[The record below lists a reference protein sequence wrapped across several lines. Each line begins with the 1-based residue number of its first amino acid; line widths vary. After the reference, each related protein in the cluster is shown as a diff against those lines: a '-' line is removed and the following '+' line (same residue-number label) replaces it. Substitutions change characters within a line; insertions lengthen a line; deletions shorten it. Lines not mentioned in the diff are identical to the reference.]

1 MIGGMIFLS
10 RIGPPWIEP
19 LTRDQGPGRGRAF
32 KAFASPHQNPYNQE
46 TVNISAIIESLRP
59 KQWLKNLFIFAPLIF
74 SQNVLQWPLLQR
86 TLLGFLA
93 FCLLSGAV
101 YIFNDLRDLEED
113 KHHPLKSRRPLA
125 SGRLKKSHA
134 WIAFILTGAGS
145 LALSYA
151 LSPRFFAA
159 ALAYFIL
166 QTAYSLGL
174 KHIVIL
180 ELFIIA
186 AGFVLRVVA
195 GGLIIDVSLSPWL
208 LICTF
213 LLALFLAMSKRRHEL
228 VLLEDDAPTHRPIL
242 KEYSPLLL
250 DQMISVVTA
259 STVVAYCLYTISD
272 ETVAKFGTTNLIFT
286 VPFVIYGIFRY
297 LYLVHQKN
305 LGGSPEA
312 LILKDKPL
320 FITLILWI
328 AVSAIILY
336 I

>member
-1 MIGGMIFLS
+1 M
-10 RIGPPWIEP
+10 
-19 LTRDQGPGRGRAF
+19 
-32 KAFASPHQNPYNQE
+32 
-46 TVNISAIIESLRP
+46 NISAIFESLRP
-59 KQWLKNLFIFAPLIF
+59 KQWHKNLFIFAPLIF
-74 SQNVLQWPLLQR
+74 SQNVFEWPLLQR
-86 TLLGFLA
+86 SLLGFLA

-101 YIFNDLRDLEED
+101 YIFNDLHDLEED
-113 KHHPLKSRRPLA
+113 KHHPLKARRPLA
-125 SGRLKKSHA
+125 SGRLKKTHA
-134 WIAFILTGAGS
+134 WIAFIVVSAGS

-159 ALAYFIL
+159 ALVYIVL

-180 ELFIIA
+180 DLFIIA
-186 AGFVLRVVA
+186 AGFLLRVVA
-195 GGLIIDVSLSPWL
+195 GGLVIDVSLSPWI
-208 LICTF
+208 LICIF
-213 LLALFLAMSKRRHEL
+213 LLALFLAMGKRRHEL
-228 VLLEDDAPTHRPIL
+228 VLLEDEAQAHRPIL

-286 VPFVIYGIFRY
+286 APFVIYGIFRY
-297 LYLVHQKN
+297 LYLVHRKN

-312 LILKDKPL
+312 LVLKDKPL
-320 FITLILWI
+320 FIALILWI
-328 AVSAIILY
+328 AVSAVILY

>member
-1 MIGGMIFLS
+1 M
-10 RIGPPWIEP
+10 
-19 LTRDQGPGRGRAF
+19 
-32 KAFASPHQNPYNQE
+32 
-46 TVNISAIIESLRP
+46 NISAIFESLRP

-151 LSPRFFAA
+151 LSPKFFAA
-159 ALAYFIL
+159 ALVYFIL

-228 VLLEDDAPTHRPIL
+228 VLLEDDAQAHRPIL

-312 LILKDKPL
+312 LILKDRPL
-320 FITLILWI
+320 LMTLILWI

-336 I
+336 T